1 MTIPPA
7 QATNSGMPAAGSSY
21 CPYLFFAGVTLSGA
35 ALLLLGAAGA
45 GTRLGLWHF
54 RTGFTLF
61 TYAGYG
67 GLLATPVALIGLL
80 QAVKR
85 ANFRRGL
92 LTAVATAAAIATFF
106 VPLTYKRIGAQ
117 LPRIHDLTTDPD
129 HPPQFV
135 AILSLRQDAP
145 NSAEYG
151 GEELA
156 AQQRQAYPDLK
167 PLFMDLP
174 AEPTFA
180 KALNAALAMP
190 WKIVATDPT
199 AGRIEATATT
209 FWFGFKD
216 DVVIRLTPDGK
227 RTRVDLRSL
236 SRVGIGDFGTNA
248 ERIRN
253 YLALLS
259 SP

>member
-1 MTIPPA
+1 MTTGTIQPLATEPPV
-7 QATNSGMPAAGSSY
+7 PGSSY
-21 CPYLFFAGVTLSGA
+21 CPHLFYAGVGLAGA
-35 ALLLLGAAGA
+35 ALLLLGAAGM

-67 GLLATPVALIGLL
+67 GLAASALTLL
-80 QAVKR
+80 GFMQAIKGG
-85 ANFRRGL
+85 NLRRGL
-92 LTAVATAAAIATFF
+92 ITAVATAVAMATFF
-106 VPLTYKRIGAQ
+106 VPLNYRRIGAQ

-135 AILSLRQDAP
+135 AILPLRQDAP
-145 NSAEYG
+145 NSVEYG
-151 GEELA
+151 GEEVA
-156 AQQRQAYPDLK
+156 AKQRQAYPDLK
-167 PLFMDLP
+167 PLVIDLP
-174 AEPTFA
+174 PEPTFA
-180 KALNAALAMP
+180 KALTAALAMH

-216 DVVIRLTPDGK
+216 DIAIRLTPVGK
-227 RTRVDLRSL
+227 HTQVDVRSL

-248 ERIRN
+248 ERIKA